1 MKLLDNQ
8 PNQIILQRTRAFS
21 IILEAL
27 NFNYPDRYADEDF
40 MIERAASQLLNLPS
54 KSAGK
59 APYTNWFI
67 DLK

>member
-1 MKLLDNQ
+1 MNLVDSQ
-8 PNQIILQRTRAFS
+8 PSQIILQRTKAFS

-40 MIERAASQLLNLPS
+40 LIEQAVSQLLNLTS
-54 KSAGK
+54 KSTDK

>member
-8 PNQIILQRTRAFS
+8 QHQIILQRTKAFS

-40 MIERAASQLLNLPS
+40 MIERAVSQLLNLPP
-54 KSAGK
+54 KSGDK
-59 APYTNWFI
+59 APYSNWFI